1 MKSPYSVIK
10 RPVMTEKATMLTE
23 RHNQYAFSVD
33 RRANKQEIQNAIEEL
48 FDVTVL
54 SLRVI
59 NVRGKKRRMGLKYR
73 KLGMTASWKKAIITL
88 PPDQTIDLLGE
99 GS

>member
-1 MKSPYSVIK
+1 MKTSYSVIK

-33 RRANKQEIQNAIEEL
+33 RRANKHEIKQAIEDL
-48 FDVTVL
+48 FDVDVL
-54 SLRVI
+54 SLRVV
-59 NVRGKKRRMGLKYR
+59 NVRGKKRRMGMRYR
-73 KLGMTASWKKAIITL
+73 KMGMTASWKKAIVTL